1 MVNDSTGSQSA
12 PLTPLNTLGAMSGFG
27 WRQSQRP
34 RLSVVS
40 RAEPPASPASP
51 AMSTSSATSATSA
64 TEISRALFRAHQAR
78 AQVAVR
84 IDSESAALAVLSS
97 RQQSMRELRRRRN
110 SAEAAGAAEHPIRVT
125 EQQVAQAAELQARH
139 ALPTL
144 RRRVEQQRQ
153 LLTAAQGATPGLRH
167 ALDLVLRDPQR
178 TVQHEQA
185 ITSARHNLQT
195 NTTAVATHREH
206 LQAAQAALQAGMDQ
220 HVAAQLRLTAAN
232 AAVARLATARQA
244 LTTAVS
250 LCTPDLQAHAAAAR
264 AALTDASAAIQAQQ
278 RLADAAANAAA
289 QTRAAVTARDQ
300 VHALQDRVDA
310 AAGVHAVAQ
319 ERLAPLQQ
327 RVAERLADLK
337 QARLSLPPSPA
348 GGGPAPAPSLALQQ
362 RIDRLTTALNDAQA
376 DLRRQHVEVN
386 RLQGLLSAEAGP
398 LALRRAEVA
407 HAAGPEASAQ
417 AQRVTRGA
425 AAAAADTAASASAAA
440 RDALKRHADAAHRH
454 IELAIDAL
462 CEEMRHTPK
471 RMA

>member
-1 MVNDSTGSQSA
+1 MVNDSTGNQSV
-12 PLTPLNTLGAMSGFG
+12 PLTPPNTLSAMNAMSTMSGIA

-40 RAEPPASPASP
+40 RSGPLAAPSPAP
-51 AMSTSSATSATSA
+51 YPVTS
-64 TEISRALFRAHQAR
+64 TEISRAMFRAQEACT
-78 AQVAVR
+78 QVAVR
-84 IDSESAALAVLSS
+84 IDNETAALAVLSS

-110 SAEAAGAAEHPIRVT
+110 EAEAAGAAEHPVRVT
-125 EQQVAQAAELQARH
+125 EQQLAQVAELQARN

-144 RRRVEQQRQ
+144 GQRVEQQRQ
-153 LLTAAQGATPGLRH
+153 LLAAAQGATPGLRH

-178 TVQHEQA
+178 TAQHEQA
-185 ITSARHNLQT
+185 ITAARHNLQT
-195 NTTAVATHREH
+195 NTTAVAAHRDH
-206 LQAAQAALQAGMDQ
+206 LQAAQAALQAGADR

-232 AAVARLATARQA
+232 AAVVRLATVRQA
-244 LTTAVS
+244 LATAVG

-264 AALTDASAAIQAQQ
+264 TALTDASAAIQAQQ
-278 RLADAAANAAA
+278 RLADSTANAAE

-310 AAGVHAVAQ
+310 AARAHAAEH

-327 RVAERLADLK
+327 RVTDRLADLK
-337 QARLSLPPSPA
+337 QARLSLPPAPA
-348 GGGPAPAPSLALQQ
+348 GGGPAPAPSATLQQ
-362 RIDRLTTALNDAQA
+362 RIDRLTAALNAAQS
-376 DLRRQHVEVN
+376 DLRRQHLEVN

-407 HAAGPEASAQ
+407 HAAGPQASAN

-425 AAAAADTAASASAAA
+425 AAAAVDTTASASAAA
-440 RDALKRHADAAHRH
+440 RDALQVRADAAHRH
-454 IELAIDAL
+454 IEQAVDAL
-462 CEEMRHTPK
+462 CEEMRHTQK